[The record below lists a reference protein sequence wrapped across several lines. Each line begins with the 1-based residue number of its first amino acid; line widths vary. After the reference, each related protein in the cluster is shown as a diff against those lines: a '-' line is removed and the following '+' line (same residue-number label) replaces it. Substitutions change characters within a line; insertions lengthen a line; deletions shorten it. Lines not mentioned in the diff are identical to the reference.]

1 MEIVFEKPERMN
13 LLGYL
18 LRSRLRSRLAD
29 ESFCRRLERINRPLV
44 IEAGGMRVF
53 LLAREGKLYLNA
65 EPFDQEA
72 CAGIRAELMA
82 VLQLMLYRR
91 WLLSFFTGKIA
102 IWGRVWKLLPLLG
115 LLPPRSKR

>member
-18 LRSRLRSRLAD
+18 LRSRLRHRLTD
-29 ESFCRRLERINRPLV
+29 ESFCRRLEKILRPLL

-53 LLAREGKLYLNA
+53 LLARDGKLHISA
-65 EPFDQEA
+65 EPYDHKA
-72 CAGIRAELMA
+72 CAGIRAELLA
-82 VLQLMLYRR
+82 VLELMLYRR
-91 WLLSFFTGKIA
+91 WLLSFLAGKIA
-102 IWGRVWKLLPLLG
+102 VWGRVWKLLPLLG